1 MNYPLPAGAS
11 PATLLFHVLR
21 TAGALVALV
30 LTFALSSVPAFAQ
43 ESATGTISG
52 RVLNGTNGKLLSKAL
67 ITVPGTSL
75 TTLTNDVGEYQLRNV
90 PAGSATLQVSYTGIE
105 ATTVQVTVGAG
116 TTTLQDVTLAA
127 GSSVGKDGTVM
138 LDPFTIES
146 GRFKNATDIAI
157 NEERYSV
164 NIKNVVAA
172 DAFGDIPG
180 GNVGEFI
187 KFLPGVEITYGG
199 TYTSETD
206 ASGISV
212 RGFGTEDTAIYID
225 GVPISSASPA
235 SLSNAVGLDMM
246 SINNASRVELVKVA
260 TPDMPNNSIGGSI
273 NLISKSAF
281 EYSKPTV
288 YWKAYLTV
296 NSENLNIFKKT
307 AGPSDEKV
315 WASRPGFDLTYAH
328 PINDRIGVSVTLSSF
343 SQFSENRRFRP
354 EFTLANVN
362 NQTTNL
368 DLRPFGGANGVTA
381 TNALGQISL
390 ANPFMNRISI
400 SDDPRYSTSNS
411 ASFKADWRPLPGLS
425 LSGSYQIST
434 YESADAVRRLQFRIQ
449 RPQTWNATSSIS
461 YPYVQPAQSANGA
474 LFNPNSTLDMNIDS
488 RDKEGMTHTGSLR
501 AIYKKGPWDIYALA
515 SASTSRGSYKD
526 IENGHFS
533 TVDVSSSVGR
543 IALENIVDGI
553 PGSVRVDDRFGSQF
567 NYSDLS
573 KWNTPTIQA
582 RSGKAESLDDVFNY
596 KFDLRRELDFLP
608 WDAVR
613 LAFKTGFLRE
623 ETLKKKWGLGTGY
636 RQTYVGP
643 TLTSADYLD
652 TTYQGFDP
660 GFGFAPQQWISTY
673 RLYDIY
679 AANPQYFNANSDS
692 DQINNYNSYVGQ
704 NKRIKEEKNAW
715 YAMIDGSAL
724 NNRLNFVAGLR
735 SEDAKRTGFG
745 PATDSKW
752 NFLKLKDGTL
762 YRDTANPNG
771 VRFDQAASPLF
782 ATTPAGTT
790 LRSALTTAGVTFPT
804 TYTPITTN
812 QLAGRMLQLKA
823 LQPVYGKSEGKP
835 SYSINAAYDITKKLV
850 GKVAWSRSFGRI
862 PLESGTVGLL
872 TGGGGGFTINEA
884 ETAGTI
890 PAGTISVANPNLL
903 PNISTNWD
911 FALTYYTERGGKL
924 GVSYYTK
931 SIKNFEEQITTTSTD
946 PTFALVL
953 DSLGLDAAEYDGWNI
968 TTAVNGIGTGKV
980 NGYELEVFQDFRFI
994 RQLGEWGKRINVFAT
1009 YSHSKRSET
1018 NTTRISARPA
1028 ASSLATAGFNFA
1040 MNRVTLNIKA
1050 TWRDLTLTQ
1059 SNGNFTY
1066 NGVVYQLGTYD
1077 PSTTKVDASLNWQFS
1092 RKYAFFINGR
1102 DVLNQGNRKER
1113 FDLGGIYPAYAHWD
1127 DLKEF
1132 GIQVTTGIRGSF

>member
-1 MNYPLPAGAS
+1 MSYP
-11 PATLLFHVLR
+11 VLR
-21 TAGALVALV
+21 RLRFAASCLLTPGLTSAVVCSTLALTIATP
-30 LTFALSSVPAFAQ
+30 TFSQ
-43 ESATGTISG
+43 EAATGTIAG
-52 RVLNGTNGKLLSKAL
+52 RVVNGTNGKSLSKAL
-67 ITVPGTSL
+67 VSVVDTSL
-75 TTLTNDVGEYQLRNV
+75 TTLTNDTGEYQIRNV
-90 PAGSATLQVSYTGIE
+90 PAGAVTLQVSYTGIE
-105 ATTVQVTVGAG
+105 SVSQQVTVGKD
-116 TTTLQDVTLAA
+116 TTTLQDITLAA
-127 GSSVGKDGTVM
+127 GGSVGKDGTVI

-146 GRFKNATDIAI
+146 GRFKTATDIAI

-172 DAFGDIPG
+172 DAFGDIPS

-187 KFLPGVEITYGG
+187 KFLPGVEISYGG

-212 RGFGTEDTAIYID
+212 RGFGPEDTAIYID

-235 SLSNAVGLDMM
+235 SLSNAIGLDMM

-288 YWKAYLTV
+288 YWNASLTV
-296 NSENLNIFKKT
+296 NSENPNLFKKV

-315 WASRPGFDLTYAH
+315 YGSRPGFSLTYAH
-328 PINDRIGVSVTLSSF
+328 PINEKLGVSVTLGSF
-343 SQFSENRRFRP
+343 SQFSENRRLRP
-354 EFTLANVN
+354 EFTLANVT

-390 ANPFMNRISI
+390 ANPFLNRVSI
-400 SDDPRYSTSNS
+400 TDAPRYSTSNS
-411 ASFKADWRPLPGLS
+411 GSFKVDWRPFSGLS
-425 LSGSYQIST
+425 LSGSYQLST
-434 YESADAVRRLQFRIQ
+434 YESADAARRLQFRIQ
-449 RPQTWNATSSIS
+449 RPQTWDATSTIS
-461 YPYVQPAQSANGA
+461 YPYVQPAQSANGV
-474 LFNPNSTLDMNIDS
+474 LFNPNSTVDMNIDS
-488 RDKEGMTHTGSLR
+488 RDKEGITHTGSFR
-501 AIYKKGPWDIYALA
+501 AIYQKGPWDIFALA
-515 SASTSRGSYKD
+515 SASTSRGSFKD

-543 IALENIVDGI
+543 VALTEFKDGI
-553 PGSVRVDDRFGSQF
+553 PGSVKVDDRFGAPF
-567 NYSDLS
+567 NFTDLS

-623 ETLKKKWGLGTGY
+623 ETLKKKWGLGTGF

-643 TLTSADYLD
+643 ALTSADYLD
-652 TTYQGFDP
+652 TTYVGNDP
-660 GFGFAPQQWISTY
+660 GFGFSPQQWISTY

-704 NKRIKEEKNAW
+704 NKRIKEVKDAY
-715 YAMIDGSAL
+715 YAMIDGTAL

-735 SEDAKRTGFG
+735 QEDASRTGFG
-745 PATDSKW
+745 PATDARW
-752 NFLKLKDGTL
+752 NFIKQKDGTL
-762 YRDTANPNG
+762 YRDATVPNG
-771 VRFDQAASPLF
+771 VRFDQPTSPLF
-782 ATTPAGTT
+782 ATTAAGTA
-790 LRSALTTAGVTFPT
+790 LRSALTSAGITYPT
-804 TYTPITTN
+804 TYTPIAAN

-823 LQPVYGKSEGKP
+823 LQPIYGKSEGKP
-835 SYSINAAYDITKKLV
+835 SYSINTAYDITKKLV
-850 GKVAWSRSFGRI
+850 GKVAWSRSFGRV

-872 TGGGGGFTINEA
+872 TGGGGGIQINEA
-884 ETAGTI
+884 ETAGSI
-890 PAGTISVANPNLL
+890 PAGTIQIANPNLL

-931 SIKNFEEQITTTSTD
+931 SIKNFEESITTTSSD
-946 PTFALVL
+946 PVFATVL
-953 DSLGLDAAEYDGWNI
+953 DSLGLEPSEYDGWNV

-980 NGYELEVFQDFRFI
+980 SGYELEVFQDFRFI
-994 RQLGEWGKRINVFAT
+994 RSFGEWGKRINVFAT
-1009 YSHSKRSET
+1009 YSKSKRSET

-1028 ASSLATAGFNFA
+1028 ASSLATGGLNVSV
-1040 MNRVTLNIKA
+1040 NRVSFNLKA
-1050 TWRDLTLTQ
+1050 TWRDLTLIRGEG
-1059 SNGNFTY
+1059 SFPFNGQL
-1066 NGVVYQLGTYD
+1066 YQLGTYE
-1077 PSTTKVDASLNWQFS
+1077 PSITKVDANFNWQFS
-1092 RKYAFFINGR
+1092 RKYGFFMSGR
-1102 DVLNQGNRKER
+1102 DILNQGSRRER

-1127 DLKEF
+1127 DIREF
-1132 GIQVTTGIRGSF
+1132 GVQVTFGIKGTF

>member
-1 MNYPLPAGAS
+1 MNCLHPTRAS
-11 PATLLFHVLR
+11 LLTLRFRALRPFGFLFAMVL
-21 TAGALVALV
+21 ALVV
-30 LTFALSSVPAFAQ
+30 VPGTVFAQ
-43 ESATGTISG
+43 DSATGTISG
-52 RVLNGTNGKLLSKAL
+52 RVLNGSNGKALSKAL
-67 ITVPGTSL
+67 VSVQGTTL
-75 TTLTNDVGEYQLRNV
+75 TTLTNDFGEFTLRNV
-90 PAGSATLQVSYTGIE
+90 PAGAASLHVSYTGIDP
-105 ATTVQVTVGAG
+105 TVTQVTVGAG
-116 TTTLQDVTLAA
+116 TTTLQDITLAA
-127 GSSVGKDGTVM
+127 GGSVGKDGTVM

-146 GRFKNATDIAI
+146 GRFKSAADIAI

-172 DAFGDIPG
+172 DAFGDIPS

-187 KFLPGVEITYGG
+187 KFLPGVEISYGG

-212 RGFGTEDTAIYID
+212 RGFGPEDTAIYID

-288 YWKAYLTV
+288 YWKAYMTI
-296 NSENLNIFKKT
+296 NSEDPNVFKKI
-307 AGPSDEKV
+307 AGPTDEKIYG
-315 WASRPGFDLTYAH
+315 SRPGFDLTYAH
-328 PINDRIGVSVTLSSF
+328 PINDRIGISVTLSRF

-354 EFTLANVN
+354 EWTLANVT

-368 DLRPFGGANGVTA
+368 DLRPLGGATGVTA

-390 ANPFMNRISI
+390 ANPFLTRVSI
-400 SDDPRYSTSNS
+400 SDDPRFSTSNS
-411 ASFKADWRPLPGLS
+411 GSLKVDWRPLPGLS

-434 YESADAVRRLQFRIQ
+434 YESADAVRRLQIRIQ
-449 RPQTWNATSSIS
+449 RPQTWDATSTIS
-461 YPYVQPAQSANGA
+461 YPYVQAAQSANGA
-474 LFNPNSTLDMNIDS
+474 VFTPNSTLDMNIDS
-488 RDKEGMTHTGSLR
+488 RDKEGITHTGFFR
-501 AIYKKGPWDIYALA
+501 AIYKKGPWDIFALA

-526 IENGHFS
+526 VENGHFS
-533 TVDVSSSVGR
+533 TVDVSSSIGR
-543 IALENIVDGI
+543 IAFENIQDGV
-553 PGSVRVDDRFGSQF
+553 PGSVKVDDRFGVPF
-567 NYSDLS
+567 NFTDLS

-608 WDAVR
+608 WNAVR

-643 TLTSADYLD
+643 ALSTADYLD
-652 TTYQGFDP
+652 NTYVGYDP

-679 AANPQYFNANSDS
+679 AANPAYFNANSDS
-692 DQINNYNSYVGQ
+692 DQVNNYNSYVGQ
-704 NKRIKEEKNAW
+704 NKRIKEVKNAW

-762 YRDTANPNG
+762 YRDASNPNG
-771 VRFDQAASPLF
+771 VRFDQATSPLF
-782 ATTPAGTT
+782 ATTAAGTA
-790 LRSALTTAGVTFPT
+790 LRSALTTAGVTYPT
-804 TYTPITTN
+804 TYTPISTST
-812 QLAGRMLQLKA
+812 LAGRMLNLKA
-823 LQPVYGKSEGKP
+823 LQPVYGESKGDP

-872 TGGGGGFTINEA
+872 TGGGGGITINEA
-884 ETAGTI
+884 ETAGST
-890 PAGTISVANPNLL
+890 PAGTISIANPNLL

-931 SIKNFEEQITTTSTD
+931 AVKNFEEQITTTSSD

-953 DSLGLDAAEYDGWNI
+953 DSLGLDPTEYEGWNV

-980 NGYELEVFQDFRFI
+980 NGYELEVFQDFRFL

-1028 ASSLATAGFNFA
+1028 ASSLATAGVTVSP
-1040 MNRVTLNIKA
+1040 NRLSFNIKA

-1059 SNGNFTY
+1059 SNGNVVY
-1066 NGVVYQLGTYD
+1066 NGVTYQLGTFD
-1077 PSTTKVDASLNWQFS
+1077 PSVTKVDANFNWQFS
-1092 RKYAFFINGR
+1092 KKYGFFVSGR
-1102 DVLNQGNRKER
+1102 DILNQGSRKER
-1113 FDLGGIYPAYAHWD
+1113 MDMGGIYPAYAQWD
-1127 DLKEF
+1127 DIKEF
-1132 GIQVTTGIRGSF
+1132 GVQITFGIKGSF

>member
-1 MNYPLPAGAS
+1 MSYP
-11 PATLLFHVLR
+11 VLR
-21 TAGALVALV
+21 RIRFAALCLLTRSLTRAVACS
-30 LTFALSSVPAFAQ
+30 ALALAVATPAFSQ
-43 ESATGTISG
+43 EAATGTVAG
-52 RVLNGTNGKLLSKAL
+52 RVINGTNGKSLSKAL
-67 ITVPGTSL
+67 VSVKDTTL
-75 TTLTNDVGEYQLRNV
+75 TTLTNDTGEYRIRNV
-90 PAGSATLQVSYTGIE
+90 PAGVVTLQVSYTGIDS
-105 ATTVQVTVGAG
+105 ATQEVTVSKD
-116 TTTLQDVTLAA
+116 TITLQDVTLAA
-127 GSSVGKDGTVM
+127 GGIVGKDGTIT
-138 LDPFTIES
+138 LDAFTIES
-146 GRFKNATDIAI
+146 GRFKNAADIAI

-172 DAFGDIPG
+172 DAFGDIPS

-199 TYTSETD
+199 TYTSDTD

-212 RGFGTEDTAIYID
+212 RGFGTEDTAIYVD

-246 SINNASRVELVKVA
+246 SMNNASRVELIKVA

-288 YWKAYLTV
+288 SWMTYVTV
-296 NSENLNIFKKT
+296 NSDNLNIFKKV
-307 AGPSDEKV
+307 AGPTDEKIYGT
-315 WASRPGFDLTYAH
+315 RPGFNLSYAH
-328 PINDRIGVSVTLSSF
+328 PINDKLGVSLTLSSF

-368 DLRPFGGANGVTA
+368 DLRPFGGATGVTA
-381 TNALGQISL
+381 TNAIGEVSL
-390 ANPFMNRISI
+390 ANPFLSRVSI
-400 SDDPRYSTSNS
+400 SDDPRFSTSNS
-411 ASFKADWRPLPGLS
+411 ASFKVDWRPLDGLS

-449 RPQTWNATSSIS
+449 RPQTWDADTTIS

-488 RDKEGMTHTGSLR
+488 RDKEGITHTGSIR
-501 AIYKKGPWDIYALA
+501 AIYKRGPWDIYALA

-526 IENGHFS
+526 VENGHFS
-533 TVDVSSSVGR
+533 TVDVTSSVGR
-543 IALENIVDGI
+543 ITLDNVVDGI
-553 PGSVRVDDRFGSQF
+553 PQTVRVDDRFGTQF

-582 RSGKAESLDDVFNY
+582 RSGNAESLDDIFNY

-608 WDAVR
+608 WDFVR
-613 LAFKTGFLRE
+613 LGFKTGFLRE
-623 ETLKKKWGLGTGY
+623 ETLKKKWGLGTGF

-643 TLTSADYLD
+643 ALSSADYLD
-652 TTYQGFDP
+652 TTYQGYDP
-660 GFGFAPQQWISTY
+660 GFGFSPQQWISTY

-679 AANPQYFNANSDS
+679 AANPQYFNSNSDS
-692 DQINNYNSYVGQ
+692 DQVANYNSYVGQ

-735 SEDAKRTGFG
+735 NEDAKRTGFG
-745 PATDSKW
+745 PATDARW
-752 NFLKLKDGTL
+752 NFVKQKDGTL
-762 YRDTANPNG
+762 YRDATYPNG

-782 ATTPAGTT
+782 AATPAGTA
-790 LRSALTTAGVTFPT
+790 LRSALTSAGITYPA
-804 TYTPITTN
+804 TYTPIAVG
-812 QLAGRMLQLKA
+812 QLAGRMLNLKA
-823 LQPVYGKSEGKP
+823 LQPVYGESKGEP
-835 SYSINAAYDITKKLV
+835 SYSINTAYDITKRLV

-872 TGGGGGFTINEA
+872 TGGGGGISITEA
-884 ETAGTI
+884 ESAGAT
-890 PAGTISVANPNLL
+890 PSGVISIANPNLL

-911 FALTYYTERGGKL
+911 FALTYYTERGGKI

-931 SIKNFEEQITTTSTD
+931 SIKNFEEQIVTTSSD
-946 PTFALVL
+946 PTFATVL
-953 DSLGLDAAEYDGWNI
+953 DSLGLDASEYDGWNLN
-968 TTAVNGIGTGKV
+968 TAINGIGTGKV
-980 NGYELEVFQDFRFI
+980 NGYEMEVFQDFRFI
-994 RQLGEWGKRINVFAT
+994 RSLGEWGKRINVFAT
-1009 YSHSKRSET
+1009 YSKSKRSET

-1028 ASSLATAGFNFA
+1028 ASSLATGGINFST
-1040 MNRVTLNIKA
+1040 NRVSLNVKA
-1050 TWRDLTLTQ
+1050 TWRDLTFTQ
-1059 SNGNFTY
+1059 SAGNFTY
-1066 NGVVYQLGTYD
+1066 NGTVYQLGTYD
-1077 PSTTKVDASLNWQFS
+1077 PSVTKVDVNFNWQFS
-1092 RKYAFFINGR
+1092 RRYGFFASAR

-1127 DLKEF
+1127 DIREF
-1132 GIQVTTGIRGSF
+1132 GVQVTLGIKGTF